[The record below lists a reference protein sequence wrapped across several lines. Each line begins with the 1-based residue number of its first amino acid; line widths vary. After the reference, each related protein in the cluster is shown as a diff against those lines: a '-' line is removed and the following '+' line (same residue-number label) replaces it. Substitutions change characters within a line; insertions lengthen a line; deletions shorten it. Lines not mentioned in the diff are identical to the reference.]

1 MSDFHKNLRPALL
14 SSPSY
19 LGSEAI
25 YHDFDQVAAN
35 FTKTYICQQTNML
48 PIIRNTQTV
57 RDEPL
62 NRQTGP
68 NEGQRNTEGRPNMTR
83 ESLIPMAKP
92 IFFHQNKNKSSST
105 F

>member
-35 FTKTYICQQTNML
+35 LTKTYICQQTNML
-48 PIIRNTQTV
+48 PIIRNLRTIFTADRRYRPTNGETIRWPTEYGLWIPDSYGQT
-57 RDEPL
+57 
-62 NRQTGP
+62 N
-68 NEGQRNTEGRPNMTR
+68 
-83 ESLIPMAKP
+83 
-92 IFFHQNKNKSSST
+92 IFPPE
-105 F
+105 